1 MPALAENVDKG
12 LPREVRNG
20 EAAIRDYLITLC
32 EDRQSSTSST
42 ASTRPMVPPS

>member
-42 ASTRPMVPPS
+42 ASTRPTVPPS